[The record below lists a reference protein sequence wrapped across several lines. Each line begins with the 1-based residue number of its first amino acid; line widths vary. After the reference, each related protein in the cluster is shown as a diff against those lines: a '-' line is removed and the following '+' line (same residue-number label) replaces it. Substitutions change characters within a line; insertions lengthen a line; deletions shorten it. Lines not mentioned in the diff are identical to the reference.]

1 VLEQTKEEEEEE
13 EEEERYEL
21 CSEKNT
27 RIGASC

>member
-1 VLEQTKEEEEEE
+1 VLEQTKEEEEE